1 MACSITISGRALQCK
16 DALGGIREVYI
27 REYAG
32 TDAFA
37 TPSSGAISDA
47 SSAIEFKQF
56 AVQAGSS
63 SFTQTVNASTENG
76 SVHYSQVLSLSFNKM
91 AAADVAEIAD
101 LNKARLSVIVRDK
114 NDSYWVMGH
123 VNGCEVTGGT
133 FVSGQAVGD
142 LNGATVEITAMELTA
157 APLLST
163 PSGAN
168 TTLSPAS

>member
-1 MACSITISGRALQCK
+1 M
-16 DALGGIREVYI
+16 YI
-27 REYAG
+27 APYAG
-32 TDAFA
+32 TGGFA
-37 TPSSGAISDA
+37 APSSGAISD
-47 SSAIEFKQF
+47 SAAALQVFQF
-56 AVQAGSS
+56 EMQAGSS

-76 SVHYSQVLSLSFNKM
+76 SVHYQQVLSLSFNKM

-101 LNKARLSVIVRDK
+101 LNKARLSIIVRDK
-114 NDSYWVMGH
+114 NDQYWVMGH

-163 PSGAN
+163 PSGGNVILTA
-168 TTLSPAS
+168 AS